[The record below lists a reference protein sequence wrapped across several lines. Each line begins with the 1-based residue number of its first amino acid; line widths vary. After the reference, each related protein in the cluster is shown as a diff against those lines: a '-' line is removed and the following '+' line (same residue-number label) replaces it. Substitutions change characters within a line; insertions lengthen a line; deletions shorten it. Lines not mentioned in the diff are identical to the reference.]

1 MNFEDIFAE
10 ASPELRAY
18 ESIEDPVKDLI
29 LDCIIHIYGVPECEN
44 DEDDFPEEV
53 YNGGLEGA
61 VEIGEVTGVYVLGSQ
76 FTKTDYDIHLTCDDH
91 DAYSEFIVSALTE
104 DGGPMADSFGEIETL
119 DLFCINE
126 VILNKVCDTEELKL
140 RIIQN
145 LPHFLLGLYHHN
157 PDLLAVCPAALPYEK
172 PAYQKVK
179 EDMAQI
185 AFRQTQESILGA
197 DKKDDQE
204 IQFILDEEQQN
215 YILGRRNPGQSYP
228 ESAKDPEQWQLY
240 EKAGF
245 IEHGRTR
252 VLFKELID

>member
-1 MNFEDIFAE
+1 MNFEDTFAE
-10 ASPELRAY
+10 ATPELRAY
-18 ESIEDPVKDLI
+18 ESIEDPVKDLV
-29 LDCIIHIYGVPECEN
+29 LDCIIHIYGVPESEN
-44 DEDDFPEEV
+44 DEDDFPKEV
-53 YNGGLEGA
+53 YNGGYEGA
-61 VEIGEVTGVYVLGSQ
+61 VEIGAVTGVYVLGSQ
-76 FTKTDYDIHLTCDDH
+76 FTKTDYDIYLTCDDH

-104 DGGPMADSFGEIETL
+104 DSGPMADSFGETETL

-126 VILNKVCDTEELKL
+126 VILKKEWNSEELKL

-145 LPHFLLGLYHHN
+145 LPHFLLRLYHHS

-185 AFRQTQESILGA
+185 AFRQTQEAFLGA

-204 IQFILDEEQQN
+204 IRFIMDEEQQN

-245 IEHGRTR
+245 IEYGRTR